1 YLYLTRGYHS
11 LHKLPYFANAF
22 FGLMAYRIYKEITCL
37 DFFYAIAYH
46 IIKSEVLHM
55 DKKDEKER
63 NIFERAEEFLQV
75 FKKGAEF
82 TQELL
87 RINEQLRYRVLQ
99 LEEEN
104 KSLKSNP
111 KIPDKQYEELAKQI
125 EALKQEREEI
135 NKRIKEIENENR
147 DFAQRYVEVEEEN
160 NNLANL
166 YIASYQLH
174 STLDFK
180 EVLQII
186 LEIIINLIG
195 AEEFGIFLLDEKT
208 HELRIMASEGIDETQ
223 VPSVNMGV
231 GTIGRVAKTGEPYFM
246 EDISDQSKINWLNPM
261 VAIPLKIK
269 EHVIGVIVIYK
280 LLQQKKNFTPLDHEL
295 FTLLAG
301 HAATAIFSSK
311 LYSESERKLSTIQG
325 FIDLLTK

>member
-1 YLYLTRGYHS
+1 
-11 LHKLPYFANAF
+11 
-22 FGLMAYRIYKEITCL
+22 
-37 DFFYAIAYH
+37 
-46 IIKSEVLHM
+46 M
-55 DKKDEKER
+55 DKKEEKER
-63 NIFERAEEFLQV
+63 NIFDRAEEFLQI

-87 RINEQLRYRVLQ
+87 KTNEKLRYKILQ

-104 KSLKSNP
+104 KSIKKSPAAQNE
-111 KIPDKQYEELAKQI
+111 QYETLLQQI
-125 EALKQEREEI
+125 SELKQEKEEI
-135 NKRIKEIENENR
+135 AARIKEIENENK
-147 DFAQRYVEVEEEN
+147 DFAQRYIEVEEEN

-186 LEIIINLIG
+186 LEIIINLVG

-208 HELRIMASEGIDETQ
+208 HELKMMASEGIDDGQ
-223 VPSVNMGV
+223 VPSINV
-231 GTIGRVAKTGEPYFM
+231 GSGIIGRAAKTGESYFM
-246 EDISDQSKINWLNPM
+246 EDISDPAKIDWLHPM

-280 LLQQKKNFTPLDHEL
+280 LLQQKKTFTPLDHEL

-311 LYSESERKLSTIQG
+311 LFSESERKLSTIQG